1 MNTLFAFDVP
11 IDEVEKRTFSE
22 SISTNSQVVQLSSA
36 KSSLMAR
43 LGGKILNY
51 HIKEGDSVKKGQLIA
66 TIDSLD
72 LASQITELKGL
83 KKQLTVV
90 QKNYNITNKLYKIG
104 VESLQKLNLQA
115 EEKMVITNQ
124 IEAIKS
130 KLSLVKGRKGSQYR
144 VYAQSRGRVEKILAP
159 IHSVVNENEP
169 LVSIIKGKESFLIK
183 SFIPLKY
190 ATKIR
195 VGQKGS
201 IIYGEEEYKIH
212 ITQILPNI
220 DQQTQKMTVLSVLDK
235 TVNNLFVNTFLD
247 SKLFLG
253 KGKSYLTVKKS
264 ALSFFNNE
272 WVVFVPEHHKEEG
285 HKEEGH
291 KEEEGHEEEGHE
303 EKHDK
308 KEDAKHQEDDAHAG
322 HDHASHKEESHEKDD
337 HDEHDHGKEEK
348 EHNNHGEHEDLEHD
362 EKEEHKG
369 HGHDEEEEE
378 EVPYGIKVVKIL
390 KQNEN
395 WVAIE
400 GLAEHEDYVSDRSYY
415 IKSLLLKSSLGGHGH

>member
-1 MNTLFAFDVP
+1 MP

-66 TIDSLD
+66 TIDSLE
-72 LASQITELKGL
+72 LASLITELEGL

-159 IHSVVNENEP
+159 IHSVVNGNEP

-201 IIYGEEEYKIH
+201 ITYGEEEYQMH

-220 DQQTQKMTVLSVLDK
+220 DQQTQKMTVLSSLDK
-235 TVNNLFVNTFLD
+235 PVNNLFVNTFLD

-253 KGKSYLTVKKS
+253 KGKSYLTIKKS

-272 WVVFVPEHHKEEG
+272 WVVFVPEHHEE
-285 HKEEGH
+285 HEKHESH
-291 KEEEGHEEEGHE
+291 KEEEH
-303 EKHDK
+303 
-308 KEDAKHQEDDAHAG
+308 
-322 HDHASHKEESHEKDD
+322 
-337 HDEHDHGKEEK
+337 
-348 EHNNHGEHEDLEHD
+348 HD

-369 HGHDEEEEE
+369 HGHDEHEEE
-378 EVPYGIKVVKIL
+378 EVPYNIKVVKIL
-390 KQNEN
+390 KKFDKY
-395 WVAIE
+395 VAIE
-400 GLAEHEDYVSDRSYY
+400 GLKEHQDYVSDKSYY
-415 IKSLLLKSSLGGHGH
+415 IKSLLLKSSLSGHGH

>member
-1 MNTLFAFDVP
+1 
-11 IDEVEKRTFSE
+11 
-22 SISTNSQVVQLSSA
+22 
-36 KSSLMAR
+36 MAR

-51 HIKEGDSVKKGQLIA
+51 HIKEGDSVKIGQLIA

-90 QKNYNITNKLYKIG
+90 QKNYNITNRLYKIG
-104 VESLQKLNLQA
+104 VESLQKLNQQT

-130 KLSLVKGRKGSQYR
+130 KLALIKGRKGSQYR

-190 ATKIR
+190 ATKVR
-195 VGQKGS
+195 VGQKGA
-201 IIYGEEEYKIH
+201 IIYGEEEYKMH

-235 TVNNLFVNTFLD
+235 TINNLFVNTFLD

-253 KGKSYLTVKKS
+253 KGKSYLTIKKS

-272 WVVFVPEHHKEEG
+272 WVVFVPEHHEE
-285 HKEEGH
+285 H
-291 KEEEGHEEEGHE
+291 
-303 EKHDK
+303 
-308 KEDAKHQEDDAHAG
+308 
-322 HDHASHKEESHEKDD
+322 DD
-337 HDEHDHGKEEK
+337 HDEEKHHDDKTRRGGAMSPPDTHNEK
-348 EHNNHGEHEDLEHD
+348 EHE
-362 EKEEHKG
+362 EEHKG
-369 HGHDEEEEE
+369 HGHDEHEEE
-378 EVPYGIKVVKIL
+378 EVPYNIKVVKIL
-390 KQNEN
+390 KKFDKY
-395 WVAIE
+395 VAIE
-400 GLAEHEDYVSDRSYY
+400 GLKEHQDYVSDKSYY